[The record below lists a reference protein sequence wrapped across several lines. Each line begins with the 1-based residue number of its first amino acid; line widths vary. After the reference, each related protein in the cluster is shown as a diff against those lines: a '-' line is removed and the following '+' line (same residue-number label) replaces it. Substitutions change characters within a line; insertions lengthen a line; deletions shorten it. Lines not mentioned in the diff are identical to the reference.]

1 MSNQKLTDKKLT
13 DLKYMNSKMADVLTP
28 IIFVGA
34 ALVIWQF
41 VSMSGIVP
49 NYMLPSP
56 TQVVSAL
63 VSDFPLLMQHSRATL
78 TEAGLGL
85 VFGVALGFTAAALM
99 DTFPTRPVSDPGDH
113 TDDPAGRY
121 SASFDPVVLL
131 RDRTQ
136 GRAGGTGLLFPAGGG
151 TA

>member
-63 VSDFPLLMQHSRATL
+63 VGDFPLLMQHSRATL

-99 DTFPTRPVSDPGDH
+99 DTFPV
-113 TDDPAGRY
+113 
-121 SASFDPVVLL
+121 
-131 RDRTQ
+131 RDCAQ
-136 GRAGGTGLLFPAGGG
+136 GRTGSTGLLFPAGGG